1 MSDSEKQYPRVRI
14 STSKGDMVAELWDD
28 VAPGH
33 VANFL
38 ELGRDGFYDGLNFH
52 RIIPGF
58 VVQGG
63 CPIGNGTGGRPDGK
77 QLKAEFN
84 EREHHPGTLS
94 MARSQH
100 PDSAGSQFFICL
112 TRDHCVH
119 LDNQYTGFGQIVEGL
134 DVVEA
139 LGATPTD
146 ANDRPTETVEL
157 KSVRPLGED

>member
-1 MSDSEKQYPRVRI
+1 MSESAASYPRVRI
-14 STSKGDMVAELWDD
+14 STSMGDMVAELWND

-38 ELGRDGFYDGLNFH
+38 ELGRDGFYDGLSFH

-63 CPIGNGTGGRPDGK
+63 CPRGDGTGGRPDGAH
-77 QLKAEFN
+77 LKAEFN
-84 EREHHPGTLS
+84 DREHHPGTLS

-100 PDSAGSQFFICL
+100 PDSAGTQFFVCL
-112 TRDHCVH
+112 TREHCRH
-119 LDNQYTGFGQIVEGL
+119 LDGKYTAFGQVVEGM

-139 LGATPTD
+139 LGAVATD
-146 ANDRPTETVEL
+146 GQDRPKTRVEL
-157 KSVRPLGED
+157 RSVREITD